1 MSANYDRQPPPQVQ
15 PPRKRHRVFLWVYLA
30 IQVIFLGWV
39 IYAGVSA
46 PQSGWSPGVGLQM
59 GLWVHAQL
67 GLRLTYHPGARTVSA
82 RAELGRSC
90 TKGPCPR
97 GT

>member
-15 PPRKRHRVFLWVYLA
+15 PPRKRRRVFLWVYLA

-59 GLWVHAQL
+59 GLWVLTDVIIGAIYGIWQL
-67 GLRLTYHPGARTVSA
+67 ARM
-82 RAELGRSC
+82 
-90 TKGPCPR
+90 PR
-97 GT
+97 